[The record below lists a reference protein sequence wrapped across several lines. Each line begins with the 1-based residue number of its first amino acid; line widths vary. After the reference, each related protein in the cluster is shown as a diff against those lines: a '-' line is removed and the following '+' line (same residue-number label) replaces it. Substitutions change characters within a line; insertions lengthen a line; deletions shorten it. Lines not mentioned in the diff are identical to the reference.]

1 MFILAFETSCDDTS
15 IAIFRDDALV
25 AMRTRSQ
32 IREHNVTCG
41 VVPEVAARLHANV
54 IFSVLEEVLREA
66 DVQLKDIYIIA
77 CTESP
82 GLMPSLLV
90 GMTLAKTLSKTLDIP
105 YVPIDHI
112 QAHMFANYIG
122 REESDVHFPAVCLTV
137 SGGHNEIYLWKSM
150 FDREKIGETLDDSA
164 GEAFDKVAKMMD
176 LGYPGGAIIGQ
187 YASEYMGS
195 FRGIFP
201 EVLLDKTQYDFSFSG
216 LKSAVK
222 REIDKRKWE
231 KWELTMDDKKEIAFE
246 FEQTVVNILT
256 YKLFLAAT
264 KQNIHSV
271 MIAGG
276 VSANDHLRETVERQA
291 KKHGYHFLAPISK
304 IYSGDNAAMVGM
316 LAYFLTKKSHPN

>member
-54 IFSVLEEVLREA
+54 IFSVLEEVLDEA
-66 DVQLKDIYIIA
+66 KVRLEDIDIIA

-90 GMTLAKTLSKTLDIP
+90 GMTVAKTLSKILDIP
-105 YVPIDHI
+105 YIPIDHI

-122 REESDVHFPAVCLTV
+122 RDESDIHFPTVCLTV

-176 LGYPGGAIIGQ
+176 LGYPGGAIIGK
-187 YASEYMGS
+187 YASEYTGV

-201 EVLLDKTQYDFSFSG
+201 EVLLNKTQYDFSFSG

-222 REIDKRKWE
+222 REIDKRK
-231 KWELTMDDKKEIAFE
+231 
-246 FEQTVVNILT
+246 
-256 YKLFLAAT
+256 
-264 KQNIHSV
+264 
-271 MIAGG
+271 
-276 VSANDHLRETVERQA
+276 
-291 KKHGYHFLAPISK
+291 
-304 IYSGDNAAMVGM
+304 
-316 LAYFLTKKSHPN
+316 